1 MTGNLRRHIALTMA
15 LLLAIFT
22 ICQAHAMTEMPASKV
37 SSALM
42 MSHDSESGDKHLSMP
57 CCQGDCQ
64 NQQADLAKKP
74 PLPDSS
80 SLMMIASTY
89 PDASESSVLRVS
101 AHVHDRAQGD
111 PHPLLRF
118 QRFLE

>member
-1 MTGNLRRHIALTMA
+1 VTGNLRRHIALTMA

-22 ICQAHAMTEMPASKV
+22 ICQAHAMTKVPASKV

-42 MSHDSESGDKHLSMP
+42 MGQCSSVGDKHLSMP
-57 CCQGDCQ
+57 CCHDECQ

-74 PLPDSS
+74 QVPDSS
-80 SLMMIASTY
+80 PLMVIASAY
-89 PDASESSVLRVS
+89 PDSPETSSLRIS
-101 AHVHDRAQGD
+101 GHVNDRAQGD